1 MRPMNFCM
9 PTYAQRMLTTYEKA
23 RLEGSKISNRKK
35 LAAHWLAKQDWFGDE
50 LARTCQIEADL
61 KVIHIP
67 VPTRVSEASVT
78 LISIVEVC
86 QDYYELY
93 A

>member
-1 MRPMNFCM
+1 MNFCM

-23 RLEGSKISNRKK
+23 SQDGSKLTDRKK

-50 LARTCQIEADL
+50 LVRTCQIEADL
-61 KVIHIP
+61 NVINIP
-67 VPTRVSEASVT
+67 VPTRVSEATVT
-78 LISIVEVC
+78 LMSIVEVC